1 MFGDMIH
8 IITTMSDDNYCV
20 DDIPP
25 RQFCSPSIISLSY
38 LKMYSVIVGDIALD
52 DFSYN
57 PGVVFLFVL
66 FTLFC
71 VIVLLT
77 VLIAIVS
84 ESYEKSVMRAKFLFG
99 R

>member
-1 MFGDMIH
+1 MFGDMVH
-8 IITTMSDDNYCV
+8 IITTRSGDNYCV

-25 RQFCSPSIISLSY
+25 PQFCSSTISLSY
-38 LKMYSVIVGDIALD
+38 LKMYSVVVGDVSLE

-57 PGVVFLFVL
+57 AGVVFLFVF
-66 FTLFC
+66 FTLYC
-71 VIVLLT
+71 VIILLT

>member
-8 IITTMSDDNYCV
+8 IITTRSDDNYCV

-25 RQFCSPSIISLSY
+25 SQFCSSIISLSY
-38 LKMYSVIVGDIALD
+38 LKMYSVVVGDISLD

-57 PGVVFLFVL
+57 AGIVFLFVV
-66 FTLFC
+66 FTLLC